1 MPRSYDRKG
10 VQVND
15 FRRARVYHSVIPMQR
30 ALWSLT
36 VVLGFLPGAWA
47 RPGDEAQQRK
57 AMDHYQKG
65 EDRLRDEKWEQAA
78 EEFRRAV
85 ELHPLFVLAHYGLGQ
100 AHMALKRFPD
110 AVQAFSASRDAYYK
124 VAALKIADRMRAA
137 EVSQRMVDDYRSLT
151 GVDARGSASKAV
163 TARLNVL
170 RDLEQAKRLD
180 DGNPEPPA
188 EISLALAGAWFRQGN
203 VEEAEKEN
211 RNALKGRPDYGQA
224 HNNLAVIYMMTGRFP
239 EAREA
244 VEKAEKSGFAV
255 NPKLKEEL
263 ERRAAAR

>member
-1 MPRSYDRKG
+1 
-10 VQVND
+10 
-15 FRRARVYHSVIPMQR
+15 
-30 ALWSLT
+30 
-36 VVLGFLPGAWA
+36 
-47 RPGDEAQQRK
+47 
-57 AMDHYQKG
+57 
-65 EDRLRDEKWEQAA
+65 
-78 EEFRRAV
+78 
-85 ELHPLFVLAHYGLGQ
+85 
-100 AHMALKRFPD
+100 
-110 AVQAFSASRDAYYK
+110 SASRDAYYK
-124 VAALKIADRMRAA
+124 VAALKVADRLRAA
-137 EVSQRMVDDYRSLT
+137 EVSQQMVDEYRNLT
-151 GVDARGSASKAV
+151 GVDARGSATKAV

-224 HNNLAVIYMMTGRFP
+224 HNNLAVIYMMTRRFP